1 MKTKDIK
8 NILFPTDFSSESIR
22 VFTSAVKFAEKNKA
36 RLIVL
41 NVVDTLFNYNT
52 ENEPIELDLIMQD
65 LMQFSKSKLKG
76 MKEKIGENKN
86 LKIETVTYTGE
97 TTEAIVRA
105 VNHYNADLIIMA
117 TKITRDLFFKSS
129 TFNIVKNTSVPLL
142 SFLPGNIN
150 TNFKTI
156 LFPFNENF
164 MTLQKVDEVLLMA
177 TLFKSKVV
185 LLGISKANTFEKRQI
200 ITNNLIYLK
209 SKFESNKINC
219 EVHFQQSNNY
229 SNAILDYCSD
239 NKIDLVAI
247 ANNLPTY
254 ISENLASTFA
264 KNVIN
269 HSNIPV
275 LTVPVDVN

>member
-1 MKTKDIK
+1 MKRKDFK

-22 VFTSAVKFAEKNKA
+22 AFNSAVKFAEKNQA

-76 MKEKIGENKN
+76 MKGKMGENKN

-97 TTEAIVRA
+97 TTHAIIRA
-105 VNHYNADLIIMA
+105 VSNYNADLIIMA

-142 SFLPGNIN
+142 SFLPGKINIK
-150 TNFKTI
+150 FKTI

-164 MTLQKVDEVLLMA
+164 MTLKKIDEVLLIA
-177 TLFKSKVV
+177 TLFKSKIV
-185 LLGISKANTFEKRQI
+185 LLGISKANTSEKRQL
-200 ITNNLIYLK
+200 ITNNLTYLK

-219 EVHFQQSNNY
+219 EVHFQQNNNY
-229 SNAILDYCSD
+229 SKAILDYCSE

-275 LTVPVDVN
+275 LTVPVDAN